1 MISNLPCTA
10 IPYDSLFRTIYA
22 YKLYMIELAFV
33 CVKHKQKYMYSV
45 SNFAINLFSM
55 FVSFLSYFDDTIS
68 THILQKTQHRR
79 RKNHTCKRGKL
90 SKGKYV
96 NLIK

>member
-1 MISNLPCTA
+1 MISNLPRTA

-22 YKLYMIELAFV
+22 YKLCMIELAFV

-79 RKNHTCKRGKL
+79 RKTALVKEANYLKA
-90 SKGKYV
+90 
-96 NLIK
+96 NILI